1 MSFNERKNLLLCLTN
16 LKLSRIAF
24 YYCLL
29 LKTISL
35 DLLTEILQTSVHK
48 NPFFFYFTLF
58 QTSIHV
64 KSIGIIM
71 ITILNLGLTL
81 TEKFIVI

>member
-1 MSFNERKNLLLCLTN
+1 MSFNKRKNLLLCLTN

-29 LKTISL
+29 LETIGL
-35 DLLTEILQTSVHK
+35 DLFTEILQASVHK
-48 NPFFFYFTLF
+48 NPFIFHFTLF

-64 KSIGIIM
+64 KSIRIIM
-71 ITILNLGLTL
+71 TTILNLGLTL
-81 TEKFIVI
+81 PEKFIVI